1 MDSVIFGP
9 KEQWPPN
16 DDALRALPLN
26 WMNVACADA
35 RFRRRTGWMGL
46 AACPSDPRSWTCRI
60 AARPGVFGVAPVRVE
75 RLSDVSTADFT
86 LFYFPVD
93 DEEIGDR
100 VSVAAAIA
108 MTRADRGVLRD
119 FSAHDDLAAPFAVAQ
134 MQLAVTAEHRSVA
147 LALSALERRRIILPE
162 GLRAPFWEGWVVP
175 PGGDDEDLPAFD
187 IARDLFAVFAAGLA
201 AAVDEIPAVVLGGAT
216 PATGWRRLADG
227 RMEAEPKTP
236 TRELH
241 DLLVWGDKS
250 ESLELLPALAS
261 PRDDFDPACYLAA
274 SEVAQ
279 DAPTERSHLIVLTGF
294 LGSGKTSFLNQFI
307 EYHTGRNELVTVIQ
321 NELGDRGV
329 DALLLEG
336 DESVLEVEAGCIC
349 CTVAGALMPAVQ
361 QLVSRFSP
369 DLIVLETTGVAN
381 PLNMVEELRD
391 LDHLVTVEAVI
402 TVVDAAR
409 FDATLEASDVA
420 RGQIAAADT
429 IVLNK
434 CDLVDEE
441 RLAGIAAK
449 LRQQNPQVRI
459 LRATHG
465 RVNPNELSRSG
476 ARLSLPEDEDGA
488 RCCCGGH
495 GQQHHDQACC
505 CGHDRDDDD
514 HACCGSHAEHAAH
527 HDEEHCCCGGHDED
541 QPCCGSHAGKSD
553 HVHTGDQQHCYGHHE
568 HCDHHS
574 HGHSH
579 ADHGADGFSVRNIA
593 MPARV
598 DLAALQATL
607 LRCPA
612 QIHRIKGVIH
622 PVEDDEVC
630 VLQFVPGQIEFVRPE
645 RPASAAPF
653 LIAIGQNLDD
663 PALAVFWN
671 ELSQGGMRAAV

>member
-9 KEQWPPN
+9 KECWPQN

-26 WMNVACADA
+26 WMNVACAAA

-46 AACPSDPRSWTCRI
+46 AACPSDPRAWTCRV
-60 AARPGVFGVAPVRVE
+60 AARPGVFGVAPGGVVRQG
-75 RLSDVSTADFT
+75 SVSTADFS
-86 LFYFPVD
+86 LFYFPID
-93 DEEIGDR
+93 DEELADR

-108 MTRADRGVLRD
+108 LTRADRSMLRD
-119 FSAHDDLAAPFAVAQ
+119 FPAHEDFAAQFGIAR
-134 MQLAVTAEHRSVA
+134 MQLTVTAEHRGVA
-147 LALSALERRRIILPE
+147 LALSALERRRIVSLA
-162 GLRAPFWEGWVVP
+162 GLRTPFWEGWVVP
-175 PGGDDEDLPAFD
+175 PGGDDEDLPAYD

-201 AAVDEIPAVVLGGAT
+201 AAVGELPAAVQGTAA
-216 PATGWRRLADG
+216 PAMGWRRLADG
-227 RMEAEPKTP
+227 RMEAEPRTP

-241 DLLVWGDKS
+241 DLLIWG
-250 ESLELLPALAS
+250 EQAAPPELLPSQAS
-261 PRDDFDPACYLAA
+261 LRGDFDAARYLAA
-274 SEVAQ
+274 SDATE
-279 DAPTERSHLIVLTGF
+279 DAPAERTHLIVLTGF

-321 NELGDRGV
+321 NELGERGI

-381 PLNMVEELRD
+381 PLNMVEELHE

-409 FDATLEASDVA
+409 FGVTVEASDVA

-434 CDLVDEE
+434 CDLVDAA
-441 RLAGIAAK
+441 RLAEIVTE
-449 LRQQNPQVRI
+449 LRQHNPQVRI
-459 LRATHG
+459 LPATHG
-465 RVNPNELSRSG
+465 RVNPNELRRGG
-476 ARLSLPEDEDGA
+476 ARLSQPLDEDDA
-488 RCCCGGH
+488 LCCCGGH
-495 GQQHHDQACC
+495 EQDP
-505 CGHDRDDDD
+505 RD
-514 HACCGSHAEHAAH
+514 HACCGSHAGHRAH
-527 HDEEHCCCGGHDED
+527 HGDEHSCCSGHDDD
-541 QPCCGSHAGKSD
+541 QPCCGHHPDAPD
-553 HVHTGDQQHCYGHHE
+553 HVHSGDHPHGHEHHE
-568 HCDHHS
+568 HCDHHHHGHS

-612 QIHRIKGVIH
+612 QIHRIKGVVH
-622 PVEDDEVC
+622 PVDDDEVC
-630 VLQFVPGQIEFVRPE
+630 VLQFVPGQIDFVRPE
-645 RPASAAPF
+645 RAVSAAPF

-663 PALAVFWN
+663 PALAVFWS
-671 ELSQGGMRAAV
+671 ELSRGGVRAAV